1 MQNCT
6 ETIDGKKCDASL
18 DFRHAIRGGEV
29 GLYVCTAPEQHKRHI
44 NRAGRQYTT
53 HKTPG
58 GRKTH
63 QMVQLYQWQREL
75 IASLG
80 HSPQSYLDARLS
92 QDANIT

>member
-18 DFRHAIRGGEV
+18 TFRHAIRGGEV
-29 GLYVCTAPEQHKRHI
+29 ELYVCTAPERHKRHI

-53 HKTPG
+53 HNNPD
-58 GRKTH
+58 GRKTP
-63 QMVQLYQWQREL
+63 QMVQLYQWQREF

-80 HSPQSYLDARLS
+80 HSAQSYLDARTR
-92 QDANIT
+92 QDAER